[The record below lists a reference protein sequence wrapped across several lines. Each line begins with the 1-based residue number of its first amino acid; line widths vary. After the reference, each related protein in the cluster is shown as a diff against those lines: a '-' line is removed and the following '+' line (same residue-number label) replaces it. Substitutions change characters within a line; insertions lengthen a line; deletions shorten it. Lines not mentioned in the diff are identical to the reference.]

1 MISQTK
7 DSNIS
12 AVSSAIF
19 CTVGVESTL
28 ATQTLTSKQHVVLEF
43 IQRYMS
49 EHQCSPL
56 IREIQLGCQILS
68 YKSAVDRLNAL
79 EHKGFIK
86 RAPNKHRGIK
96 LLRRAVAAEPAV
108 PQPPVVEVT
117 V

>member
-56 IREIQLGCQILS
+56 IREIQVGCQIAS

-86 RAPNKHRGIK
+86 RAPNKHRGVRLIRK
-96 LLRRAVAAEPAV
+96 ALPSETSA
-108 PQPPVVEVT
+108 PVQSLGMV
-117 V
+117 